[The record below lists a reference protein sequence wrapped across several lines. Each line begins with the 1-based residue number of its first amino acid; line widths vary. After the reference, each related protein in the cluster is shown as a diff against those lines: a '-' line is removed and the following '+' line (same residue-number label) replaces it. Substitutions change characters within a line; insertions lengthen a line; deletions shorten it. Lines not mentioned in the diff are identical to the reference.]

1 MSFLEHLDEL
11 RSRLF
16 KAVLALAVGFALAWT
31 QSERLFRFMVEPLTP
46 FLGGRKLVFLEIT
59 EPFMLYMKVA
69 LLAGIFAAAP
79 VILYQAWAF
88 VAPGLYPRERRHAGP
103 FITAASLLFLAG
115 GAFGYKVAFP
125 YAARFLLSIAG
136 DFEPALTVKS
146 LFGFESKIVLGM
158 GLVFEMPAIIYLLAS
173 LGLVSPRFLL
183 RHLKMAVLIS
193 FVVAAII
200 TPTPDV
206 VTQCVFAV
214 PMVLLYLL
222 GIGASY
228 LVPRRDGR

>member
-16 KAVLALAVGFALAWT
+16 KAVLAIAIGFTVAWT
-31 QSERLFRFMVEPLTP
+31 QSERLFRWFVEPLTP

-69 LLAGIFAAAP
+69 LLAGIFAASP

-88 VAPGLYPRERRHAGP
+88 VAPGLYPRERRHVGP
-103 FITAASLLFLAG
+103 FITAASVLFIAG
-115 GAFGYKVAFP
+115 GAFGYRVAFP

-146 LFGFESKIVLGM
+146 LFGFESKIILGM

-173 LGLVSPRFLL
+173 LGIVTPRFLL
-183 RHLKMAVLIS
+183 RHLKMAILIS
-193 FVVAAII
+193 FIVAAII
-200 TPTPDV
+200 TPTPDM
-206 VTQCVFAV
+206 VTQCVFAI
-214 PMVLLYLL
+214 PMIGLYLL

-228 LVPRRDGR
+228 LVPRRDVR

>member
-16 KAVLALAVGFALAWT
+16 KALVALGLAFALAWS
-31 QSERLFRFMVEPLTP
+31 QSERLFHFMVEPLTP

-69 LLAGIFAAAP
+69 LLAAAFAAAP

-88 VAPGLYPRERRHAGP
+88 VAPGLYPRERRHAAP
-103 FITAASLLFLAG
+103 FIAVASVLFVAG

-146 LFGFESKIVLGM
+146 LFGFESKIILGM
-158 GLVFEMPAIIYLLAS
+158 GLVFEMPAVIYLLAS
-173 LGLVSPRFLL
+173 LGLVTPTFLL
-183 RHLKMAVLIS
+183 HHLKMAVLIS
-193 FVVAAII
+193 FIVAAII
-200 TPTPDV
+200 TPTPDM
-206 VTQCVFAV
+206 VTQCVFAL
-214 PMVLLYLL
+214 PMVGLYLL

-228 LVPRRDGR
+228 LVPRRDER